1 MMLGS
6 TYEGT
11 STFHV
16 EQYVETTKLERGW
29 GDLLLIQKE
38 KGASWYEHTTVVKAV
53 VGLVGTCCQAGVV
66 GPAGEAVY
74 AGVWM
79 GGAQS

>member
-38 KGASWYEHTTVVKAV
+38 KSK
-53 VGLVGTCCQAGVV
+53 GLLIVQALYSN
-66 GPAGEAVY
+66 ETLY
-74 AGVWM
+74 L
-79 GGAQS
+79 

>member
-1 MMLGS
+1 MMLDI

-38 KGASWYEHTTVVKAV
+38 KVSDLHLDL
-53 VGLVGTCCQAGVV
+53 GLTLV
-66 GPAGEAVY
+66 
-74 AGVWM
+74 
-79 GGAQS
+79 